1 MKLLLSVAV
10 IVIATLVALS
20 SCSSV
25 SQQSTEP
32 AAMPAT
38 TDKPHPLSKPATA
51 PVAAPAETQMEGG
64 IVGTGNENECAGS
77 NNKNCN
83 DNVK

>member
-25 SQQSTEP
+25 SQQGAEP
-32 AAMPAT
+32 ADMPAS
-38 TDKPHPLSKPATA
+38 TDKPRPLSKPAAA

-77 NNKNCN
+77 DNKNCN